1 MTIKELCDNIE
12 RFEGFRAQAYIC
24 PAGVPTIGFGRTE
37 GVNIN
42 MTTNIETERN
52 WLHNYVDMLHKR
64 VRNYC
69 NNRYNYNFNENQL
82 LALTDFV
89 FNLGFAKLA
98 QLTASGTRTAQVIAL
113 KILEYDKARVN
124 GVMKPLMGLTVRRK
138 WEYDLFTSNM
148 QLNTNCEPN
157 HTISEIQDLCNK
169 ITPNL
174 NKLAVDGIMGN
185 KTINRVYTILY
196 DLL

>member
-1 MTIKELCDNIE
+1 MTINDLCSKIE
-12 RFEGFRAQAYIC
+12 GFEGFRAQAYIC

-42 MTTNIETERN
+42 MTTNIETERK
-52 WLHNYVDMLHKR
+52 WLHNYADMLYKK
-64 VRNYC
+64 VKEYC
-69 NNRYNYNFNENQL
+69 NNKYDYNFNENQL

-98 QLTASGTRTAQVIAL
+98 QLTKSGTRTPHVIAS

-124 GVMKPLMGLTVRRK
+124 GVLKPLKGLTARRK

-148 QLNTNCEPN
+148 DINSNCEPN

-169 ITPNL
+169 IKPNL
-174 NKLAVDGIMGN
+174 NKLTVDGIMGK

>member
-1 MTIKELCDNIE
+1 MTINDLCTKIE
-12 RFEGFRAQAYIC
+12 EFEGFRAQAYIC
-24 PAGVPTIGFGRTE
+24 PAGVPTIGFGRTD

-42 MTTNIETERN
+42 MTTDIDTERN
-52 WLHNYVDMLHKR
+52 WLHNYTTSLYLKVK
-64 VRNYC
+64 NYC

-82 LALTDFV
+82 LALTDFA

-98 QLTASGTRTAQVIAL
+98 QLTASGARTPKVIAS

-124 GVMKPLMGLTVRRK
+124 GVLKPLKGLTVRRK

-148 QLNTNCEPN
+148 EINTNCEPN

-169 ITPNL
+169 IKPNL
-174 NKLAVDGIMGN
+174 NKLTVDGIMGK

>member
-1 MTIKELCDNIE
+1 MTINDLCNKIE
-12 RFEGFRAQAYIC
+12 EFEGFRAQAYIC

-42 MTTNIETERN
+42 MTTNIETERK
-52 WLHNYVDMLHKR
+52 WLHNYVDIMYTR
-64 VRNYC
+64 VKNYC

-82 LALTDFV
+82 LALTDFA
-89 FNLGFAKLA
+89 FNLGFAKLT
-98 QLTASGTRTAQVIAL
+98 QLTASGTRTPKVIAS

-124 GVMKPLMGLTVRRK
+124 GVLKPLKGLTARRK

-148 QLNTNCEPN
+148 ELNTNCEPN

-169 ITPNL
+169 IKPNL
-174 NKLAVDGIMGN
+174 NKLTVDGIMGK

>member
-1 MTIKELCDNIE
+1 MTINDLCTKIE
-12 RFEGFRAQAYIC
+12 EFEGFRAQAYIC

-42 MTTNIETERN
+42 MTANIESERK
-52 WLHNYVDMLHKR
+52 WLHNYVDMLHMR

-82 LALTDFV
+82 LALTDFA
-89 FNLGFAKLA
+89 FNLGFAKLT
-98 QLTASGTRTAQVIAL
+98 QLTASGTRTPKVIAH

-124 GVMKPLMGLTVRRK
+124 GAMKPLKGLTARRK
-138 WEYDLFTSNM
+138 WEHELFTSNM
-148 QLNTNCEPN
+148 DLNTNCEPN

-169 ITPNL
+169 IKPNL
-174 NKLAVDGIMGN
+174 NKLTVDGIMGK
-185 KTINRVYTILY
+185 KTTNRVYTILY

>member
-1 MTIKELCDNIE
+1 MTINDLCTKIE
-12 RFEGFRAQAYIC
+12 EFEGFRAQAYIC

-42 MTTNIETERN
+42 MTTNIETERK
-52 WLHNYVDMLHKR
+52 WLHNYVNIMYER
-64 VRNYC
+64 VMNYC

-82 LALTDFV
+82 LALTDFA
-89 FNLGFAKLA
+89 FNLGFAKLV
-98 QLTASGTRTAQVIAL
+98 QLTASGTRTPQVIAS

-124 GVMKPLMGLTVRRK
+124 GVFKPLKGLTVRRR
-138 WEYDLFTSNM
+138 WEYELFTSNM
-148 QLNTNCEPN
+148 DLNTNCEPN

-169 ITPNL
+169 IKPNL
-174 NKLAVDGIMGN
+174 NKLTVDDIMGK
-185 KTINRVYTILY
+185 KTINRVYAILY

>member
-1 MTIKELCDNIE
+1 MTINDLCTKIE
-12 RFEGFRAQAYIC
+12 EFEGFRAQAYIC

-42 MTTNIETERN
+42 MTTNIETERK
-52 WLHNYVDMLHKR
+52 WLHNYADIIYMKVKE
-64 VRNYC
+64 YC
-69 NNRYNYNFNENQL
+69 NNKYNYSFNENQL
-82 LALTDFV
+82 LALTDFA
-89 FNLGFAKLA
+89 FNLGFAKLT
-98 QLTASGTRTAQVIAL
+98 QLTSSGTRTPKVIAS

-124 GVMKPLMGLTVRRK
+124 GVLKPLKGLTARRK

-148 QLNTNCEPN
+148 EINTNCESN

-169 ITPNL
+169 IKPNL
-174 NKLAVDGIMGN
+174 NMLTVDGIMGK

>member
-1 MTIKELCDNIE
+1 MTINDLCNKIE
-12 RFEGFRAQAYIC
+12 EFEGFRAQAYIC

-42 MTTNIETERN
+42 MTADIEAERK
-52 WLHNYVDMLHKR
+52 WLHNYVNIMYER
-64 VRNYC
+64 VMNYC

-82 LALTDFV
+82 LALTDFA
-89 FNLGFAKLA
+89 FNLGFAKLT
-98 QLTASGTRTAQVIAL
+98 QLTASGTRTPKVIAS

-124 GVMKPLMGLTVRRK
+124 GVLKPLKGLTARRK

-148 QLNTNCEPN
+148 DLNTNCEPY

-169 ITPNL
+169 IKPNL
-174 NKLAVDGIMGN
+174 NKLTVDGIMGK

>member
-1 MTIKELCDNIE
+1 MTISELCEIIE

-24 PAGVPTIGFGRTE
+24 PAGVPTIGFGRTD

-42 MTTNIETERN
+42 MTTDIETERK
-52 WLHNYVDMLHKR
+52 WLHSYTTSLYLR
-64 VRNYC
+64 VKNYC
-69 NNRYNYNFNENQL
+69 NNQHNYNFTENQL
-82 LALTDFV
+82 LALTDFA
-89 FNLGFAKLA
+89 FNLGFNRLS
-98 QLTASGTRTAQVIAL
+98 QLTASGTRSEHVIAS

-124 GVMKPLMGLTVRRK
+124 GVLKPLKGLTTRRK
-138 WEYDLFTSNM
+138 WEYDLFTSDM

-169 ITPNL
+169 IKPNL
-174 NKLAVDGIMGN
+174 NKLTVDGIMGK
-185 KTINRVYTILY
+185 KTINRVFTILY

>member
-42 MTTNIETERN
+42 MTTDIATERK
-52 WLHNYVDMLHKR
+52 WLHNYVDIIYTR
-64 VRNYC
+64 VKNYC

-82 LALTDFV
+82 LALTDFA
-89 FNLGFAKLA
+89 FNLGFAKLT
-98 QLTASGTRTAQVIAL
+98 QLTASGTRTSQVIAS

-124 GVMKPLMGLTVRRK
+124 GVLKPLKGLTSRRK
-138 WEYDLFTSNM
+138 WEYELFTSNM
-148 QLNTNCEPN
+148 EINSNYEPN
-157 HTISEIQDLCNK
+157 HTISDIQELCNK
-169 ITPNL
+169 IKPNL
-174 NKLAVDGIMGN
+174 NKLAVDGIMGK
-185 KTINRVYTILY
+185 KTINRVYSILY